1 MCRTIIS
8 GAGRLSGS
16 SVHSEKLRI
25 RIPACG
31 ENSGAISRTGRNFQ
45 TNFSQP
51 QTVWMQEQLP
61 RRAVYSRTASY
72 GRQCESGST
81 PVTTGIITKLFG
93 IKMSESIYTGI
104 DAVGVPSLVG
114 LGKRIGK
121 AVTIIVGHNDK
132 KHAEQNLFSSAVFRQ
147 WLSDQLLSGC

>member
-1 MCRTIIS
+1 
-8 GAGRLSGS
+8 
-16 SVHSEKLRI
+16 
-25 RIPACG
+25 
-31 ENSGAISRTGRNFQ
+31 
-45 TNFSQP
+45 
-51 QTVWMQEQLP
+51 
-61 RRAVYSRTASY
+61 
-72 GRQCESGST
+72 
-81 PVTTGIITKLFG
+81 
-93 IKMSESIYTGI
+93 MSESIYTGI